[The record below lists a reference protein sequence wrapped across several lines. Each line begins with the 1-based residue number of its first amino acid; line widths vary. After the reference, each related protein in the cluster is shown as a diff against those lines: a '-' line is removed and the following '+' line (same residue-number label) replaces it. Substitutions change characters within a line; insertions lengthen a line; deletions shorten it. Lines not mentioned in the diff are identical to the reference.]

1 MAPPPPDL
9 VMPPF
14 ARPDLLN
21 VVVETPAGSRIK
33 YTWQPELKV
42 FKVTKVLASGLR
54 FPHDFGFIPGTRAGD
69 GAPLDA
75 LVIGD
80 GPMAVGS
87 LVECR
92 VLGAFQVATS
102 DKPRGPLTRNDRLVV
117 VPEPSFRGRS
127 WKSLDDLGESLVA
140 DLAGFL
146 RSYVEREGR
155 GFELLGTVG
164 PREALRLVEQAKA

>member
-1 MAPPPPDL
+1 MSPPPPDL

-21 VVVETPAGSRIK
+21 VVVETPQGSRIK
-33 YTWQPELKV
+33 YTWQPELRV

-54 FPHDFGFIPGTRAGD
+54 FPHDFGFVPGTRADD
-69 GAPLDA
+69 GQPLDA

-80 GPMAVGS
+80 GPTAVGS

-92 VLGAFQVATS
+92 VLGAFKVATS
-102 DKPRGPLTRNDRLVV
+102 VRPGAAMVRADRLVV
-117 VPEPSFRGRS
+117 VPDPSFRGRS
-127 WKSLDDLGESLVA
+127 WKSLDDLGESVLA

-146 RSYVEREGR
+146 RSYHEREGH
-155 GFELLGTVG
+155 GFDLLGTMG
-164 PREALRLVEQAKA
+164 PLEAMKLVEHARA